1 MPLIL
6 RTEVEMKSLM
16 LRLINKIFAL
26 FNAKIISNKQVKKN
40 NFEDTFVKDAPENKI
55 VSVDSLSVLSDN
67 IRGMISSRDGE
78 HLFSLAYMQRLSGDV
93 VEIGSFQG
101 KSTYFLGSA
110 VKFSGN
116 GKMQAIDHFKGNLG
130 AEKYYRINKNDLS
143 DLEQGFRKNIK
154 HALLENIVILINKPN
169 FEAVKEIEDN
179 SVRFLFI
186 DGDHTAKGVTE
197 DLKLFRSK
205 LKRGA
210 IVAFDDYSPEAPG
223 VVEVAN
229 KFLISE
235 SIKKKYL
242 LGRILIVELPN

>member
-1 MPLIL
+1 
-6 RTEVEMKSLM
+6 MKSVT

-26 FNAKIISNKQVKKN
+26 FGAKVVSIKRVEKN
-40 NFEDTFVKDAPENKI
+40 DFEDTFVKDELENKI
-55 VSVDSLSVLSDN
+55 ITVDSLSSLSEN
-67 IRGMISSRDGE
+67 IRGMILSRVGE
-78 HLFSLAYMQRLSGDV
+78 HLFSLAYMQRLEGDV

-116 GKMQAIDHFKGNLG
+116 GKMYAIDHFKGNLG
-130 AEKYYRINKNDLS
+130 AEIYYRINKNDLS
-143 DLEQGFRKNIK
+143 DLEEGFRINIK
-154 HALLENIVILINKPN
+154 NALLDNTVILINKPN

-186 DGDHTAKGVTE
+186 DGDHTAKGVAE

-210 IVAFDDYSPEAPG
+210 IVVFDDYSSEAPG
-223 VVEVAN
+223 VVEVAGN
-229 KFLISE
+229 FLISDR
-235 SIKKKYL
+235 INKKYL
-242 LGRILIVELPN
+242 LGRILIVELAD